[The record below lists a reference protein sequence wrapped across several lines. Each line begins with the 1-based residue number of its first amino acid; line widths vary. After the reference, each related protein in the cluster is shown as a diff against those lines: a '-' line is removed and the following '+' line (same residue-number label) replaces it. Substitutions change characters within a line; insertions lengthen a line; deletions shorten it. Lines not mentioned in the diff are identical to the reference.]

1 MTLREMSFR
10 WDRADTLR
18 FKGLGILLIVL
29 HNFFHL
35 VRELPR
41 ENEFEFSQAYADA
54 FWRMLIDSPG
64 DGVRILSSFVGHF
77 GVQVFIFL
85 SAYGLTRKFMAGPQ
99 SLGAFMA
106 SRYRKIYPVFAMAAG
121 LWLLKIAVFSG
132 PGAAAERLFSKD
144 LLFVVL
150 GVSNVIPGQ
159 ALRPVGPWWF
169 ISFIF
174 QFYAVYPLLYFYSQ
188 KFGGKGLLCL
198 GAGGIVV
205 MAAFND
211 AIRGAYGVNLYYTF
225 AGHLPELCLGVHL
238 AQRREAVAYP
248 GAIAAGAGA
257 VFVLGCLYPGWWY
270 LNPISALVLLIGLD
284 AFLKRVVPDL
294 LIKVLMFYGT
304 ISLPLFL
311 VNAYLRE
318 PVLGF
323 ARQELRAGVVILYAV
338 LYLAIATATAT
349 ASAIMIGERFGLA
362 RLKRDFKTPD
372 SVFNH

>member
-1 MTLREMSFR
+1 MSFR

-188 KFGGKGLLCL
+188 KFGGKGLLWL

-225 AGHLPELCLGVHL
+225 VAHLPELCLGVHL
-238 AQRREAVAYP
+238 AQRREAIAYP
-248 GAIAAGAGA
+248 GAILAGAGI
-257 VFVLGCLYPGWWY
+257 VFVLGCVYPGWWY